1 MTPKQFDLA
10 YRAFCRRRPP
20 RKFFIEFMSGNI
32 AKVPHPEVVRREGDL
47 YAMRLPDGA
56 DMVFA
61 AESVSRLLDVAPE
74 IAAKT

>member
-20 RKFFIEFMSGNI
+20 RKFCIEFVSGN
-32 AKVPHPEVVRREGDL
+32 KTVVGHPEAIRREGDL
-47 YAMRLPDGA
+47 YAMRSPDGS

-61 AESVSRLLDVAPE
+61 AESVARLLDVPAE
-74 IAAKT
+74 TTI

>member
-20 RKFFIEFMSGNI
+20 RKFSIEFVSGS
-32 AKVPHPEVVRREGDL
+32 VTVVSHPEAIRREGDL
-47 YAMRLPDGA
+47 YAMRSPDGA

-61 AESVSRLLDVAPE
+61 AESVSRLLDVPATAFAE
-74 IAAKT
+74 